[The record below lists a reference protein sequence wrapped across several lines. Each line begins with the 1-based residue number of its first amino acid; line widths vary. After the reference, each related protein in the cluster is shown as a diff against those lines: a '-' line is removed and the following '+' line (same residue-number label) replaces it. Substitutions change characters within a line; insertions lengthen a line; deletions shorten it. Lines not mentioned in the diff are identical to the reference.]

1 MKCIAC
7 GNLIPDGSTVC
18 PFCSANVQATVVPTP
33 EVPVNENVV
42 PVAPVE
48 AAQTVAPVAPVTMMA
63 STPEPTSEV
72 APVVPETPE
81 TPVLPQDQGMVT
93 PEVQSVP
100 AGVIPTPTDVV
111 LTPTPAPTTDMVNGF
126 GDGVKVGNT
135 APEEPKKNKTK
146 MIIIIVIIALVLA
159 IAGGGL
165 FYYFSQYKSADKRIN
180 EIVNGLFKSATQIK
194 NDKFELG
201 SGKYEVSASLD
212 MDETKASAKLN
223 GLYAYDLP
231 NGIVDLTLNVE
242 SVDMGQELLDAGELN
257 LEVYLA
263 ENKAY
268 LLLQNFYDKYIYTD
282 VPGLDEALSQIN
294 QNDINYQVFVTGIR
308 EALKA
313 GLNAAANTQ
322 TVKNVTVNGKSVK
335 ANVVTI
341 KFTEGNQKA
350 MVTAMINSIANNSA
364 LIKEVAKISEMEESE
379 IKENIKSSLD
389 EAEFED
395 ASDTVLEFYTEMFGN
410 KLVGIN
416 FSFEVE
422 DGTNSMEVYPI
433 TNGYGIKLYENKK
446 ELFKVEIT
454 ESVKKTSTTVENTS
468 KFNIVYY
475 NDESAMKINL
485 ETKVTDDVNPNV
497 EKVNVKNS
505 INAQYLTQTDIM
517 NIYNKVKS
525 FGTLGLLVDSM
536 LGSYINP
543 TTSSDIDYDY
553 DYEYDETVDVTTDLD
568 DYEF

>member
-1 MKCIAC
+1 MKCISC

-33 EVPVNENVV
+33 EVPVNENVQPV
-42 PVAPVE
+42 APVAPVESVAPVAPVE
-48 AAQTVAPVAPVTMMA
+48 AVAPVAPVA
-63 STPEPTSEV
+63 EVV

-93 PEVQSVP
+93 PEAPVVP
-100 AGVIPTPTDVV
+100 EGVIPTPVDVV
-111 LTPTPAPTTDMVNGF
+111 PTPAPTTDMVNGF

-146 MIIIIVIIALVLA
+146 MIIVIAILVVALAA
-159 IAGGGL
+159 IGGGL
-165 FYYFSQYKSADKRIN
+165 FYYFSQFKSADTRIS
-180 EIVNGLFKSATQIK
+180 EIINGLFKSATQIK

-231 NGIVDLTLNVE
+231 NGIVDVTLNVE
-242 SVDMGQELLDAGELN
+242 SVNMGQELLDAGELN

-268 LLLQNFYDKYIYTD
+268 LLLQNFYDKYIYTE

-294 QNDINYQVFVTGIR
+294 QNDINYQVFVMGIR
-308 EALKA
+308 DALKA
-313 GLNAAANTQ
+313 GLNATANTQ

-335 ANVVTI
+335 ANVITI
-341 KFTEGNQKA
+341 KFTAGNQKA
-350 MVTAMINSIANNSA
+350 LLTAMINSIANNNA
-364 LIKEVAKISEMEESE
+364 LIKELAKLTEMEESE
-379 IKENIKSSLD
+379 LKENIKSSLD
-389 EAEFED
+389 DAEFED

-416 FSFEVE
+416 FSFDTE
-422 DGTNSMEVYPI
+422 DGKNSMEVYPI
-433 TNGYGIKLYENKK
+433 NNGYGIKLYEGKK
-446 ELFKVEIT
+446 ELFKVEMT
-454 ESVKKTSTTVENTS
+454 ESVKKTSTTVES
-468 KFNIVYY
+468 VGKFNIVYY

-485 ETKVTDDVNPNV
+485 ESKVVDDVNPKV

-505 INAQYLTQTDIM
+505 INAQYLTQTDLM

-525 FGTLGLLVDSM
+525 FGTLGLFVDSM
-536 LGSYINP
+536 LGGMMNP
-543 TTSSDIDYDY
+543 TTPDVDYDY
-553 DYEYDETVDVTTDLD
+553 NTTNDAVPSLD
-568 DYEF
+568 DYEY